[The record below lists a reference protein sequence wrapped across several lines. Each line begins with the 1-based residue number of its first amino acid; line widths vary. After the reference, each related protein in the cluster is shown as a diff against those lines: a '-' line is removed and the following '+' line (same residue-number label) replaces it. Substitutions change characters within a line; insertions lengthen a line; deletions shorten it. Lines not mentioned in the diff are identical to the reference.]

1 MSVSTHVALV
11 GAGPG
16 DEGLLTCEGASLIE
30 SADIIV
36 YDYLSNPRLL
46 GRARADAR
54 LVYVGKKGFSG
65 HITQPEINDILID
78 LARELDA
85 AFKARLASRPADAG
99 RAESGTRA
107 PLLVR
112 LKGGDPFVFGRGGE
126 EALALREA
134 GIPFSVVPGIT
145 SGIAAPA
152 YAGIPVTHRGVA
164 SSVTFV
170 TGNEDPTK
178 DETALDWESLAGMVK
193 AGGTLCVYMGMRNL
207 SSIAGHLAAQGVEAD
222 CPCALVRWGTTREQ
236 RTLVA
241 PLSDAAR
248 RAEEAGF
255 TAPVMTVVGQVA
267 RLREDL
273 SWFEDAPLFGRR
285 ILVTRSRTQASAF
298 TRRLEALGAQ
308 VVEVPTID
316 IAPPESFDALDASLN
331 ALDGFSWVVFTSA
344 NGVEAFFERLRRR
357 TAPPHDA
364 RALAHARIA
373 AIGPATADALR
384 AHGIEADA
392 VPHEYRAE
400 AVFDAMRERG
410 LDADDAVLIPR
421 AQVAR
426 EALPEMLAGIGC
438 AVTVAPAYR
447 TVVPGT
453 SADAA
458 KAALADGVDAVTFTS
473 SSTAENLVALLGE
486 DAPALL
492 ADARLFSIGPITTAT
507 LERLGFPPASTASSY
522 TIPGLVDTLLEAFAS
537 PDETA
542 FPRKDHR

>member
-1 MSVSTHVALV
+1 
-11 GAGPG
+11 
-16 DEGLLTCEGASLIE
+16 
-30 SADIIV
+30 
-36 YDYLSNPRLL
+36 
-46 GRARADAR
+46 
-54 LVYVGKKGFSG
+54 
-65 HITQPEINDILID
+65 
-78 LARELDA
+78 
-85 AFKARLASRPADAG
+85 
-99 RAESGTRA
+99 
-107 PLLVR
+107 
-112 LKGGDPFVFGRGGE
+112 
-126 EALALREA
+126 
-134 GIPFSVVPGIT
+134 
-145 SGIAAPA
+145 
-152 YAGIPVTHRGVA
+152 
-164 SSVTFV
+164 
-170 TGNEDPTK
+170 
-178 DETALDWESLAGMVK
+178 
-193 AGGTLCVYMGMRNL
+193 
-207 SSIAGHLAAQGVEAD
+207 
-222 CPCALVRWGTTREQ
+222 
-236 RTLVA
+236 
-241 PLSDAAR
+241 
-248 RAEEAGF
+248 
-255 TAPVMTVVGQVA
+255 
-267 RLREDL
+267 
-273 SWFEDAPLFGRR
+273 
-285 ILVTRSRTQASAF
+285 TQASAF

-364 RALAHARIA
+364 RALAYARIA

-458 KAALADGVDAVTFTS
+458 RAALADGVDAVTFTS
-473 SSTAENLVALLGE
+473 SSTAENLVALLGD
-486 DAPALL
+486 DAPVLL

-542 FPRKDHR
+542 SPRKDHR